1 MDTQRT
7 LAFAGPFGGSS
18 DSANEFYMSM
28 FRNTIDYG
36 IPASI
41 SVLINFG
48 LNDKH
53 IQYSADNLAH
63 GCTHKQVIMIFCMLQ
78 AMIQDTGAKHVITN
92 QLMDMLTCIAKY
104 VEASPLFNLQ

>member
-1 MDTQRT
+1 
-7 LAFAGPFGGSS
+7 
-18 DSANEFYMSM
+18 M

-53 IQYSADNLAH
+53 IQYSADNLEH
-63 GCTHKQVIMIFCMLQ
+63 GCTMKQVIMMGAIIFKLQ
-78 AMIQDTGAKHVITN
+78 LHAGLLI
-92 QLMDMLTCIAKY
+92 
-104 VEASPLFNLQ
+104 

>member
-1 MDTQRT
+1 MGEGVKISEEFVDVVYVWSPISRSHEESSWMQKRH

-18 DSANEFYMSM
+18 STSANDFYVSM
-28 FRNTIDYG
+28 FSNTIDYG

-63 GCTHKQVIMIFCMLQ
+63 GCDLKQVPMTL
-78 AMIQDTGAKHVITN
+78 
-92 QLMDMLTCIAKY
+92 
-104 VEASPLFNLQ
+104 